1 MGCVQNW
8 KKMLLLQEP
17 AGEGV
22 EPCRVLC
29 LSAGM
34 LLRRPMQLPPLL
46 VLVGAVLVVALSF
59 PKRKE
64 KGKKKKART
73 FFVRGVEGAVGD
85 CR

>member
-1 MGCVQNW
+1 
-8 KKMLLLQEP
+8 MLLLQEP

-34 LLRRPMQLPPLL
+34 LLLRPMQLPPLL

-59 PKRKE
+59 PNSEREREEKE
-64 KGKKKKART
+64 SAHI
-73 FFVRGVEGAVGD
+73 F
-85 CR
+85 C

>member
-1 MGCVQNW
+1 
-8 KKMLLLQEP
+8 MLLLQEP

-22 EPCRVLC
+22 VLC

-59 PKRKE
+59 PNSEREREEKE
-64 KGKKKKART
+64 SAHI
-73 FFVRGVEGAVGD
+73 F
-85 CR
+85 C